1 MKRKADKDA
10 NAGAPVAP
18 EGGDDAPTGRG
29 EAAGS
34 MGSSGVRLTRSGWL
48 IVGALSITTGLWLA
62 ARAGELSGNGLWPWR
77 GPSQLVMLWSTTL
90 AMLSIL
96 TVVRAQALEPLFG
109 GLDRAVRLHRKLGL
123 AALLLLGVHGV
134 LLAADAV
141 ARGASLAAVL
151 VPFWSR
157 DERTLDI
164 LAFYVLIGLGFLAY
178 DRRLRHER
186 WLAMHRVIGLL
197 FLAGTFH
204 AAMEP
209 GTIQVYEPLRTWIV
223 ILLLVGA
230 SAWTYRVL
238 FFLRLGPRYPY
249 QVESVVPRGAHTVD
263 LMMRPLERRMMYE
276 PGTFVFIRVPS
287 FTGMEWELHPFSIS
301 SSPLERNLRV
311 SIRQIGDFTQRISY
325 LSLGEDNPD
334 FWKARRPGR
343 LHPVSTLRGEDV
355 DVYGPFGGFTPH
367 RFQRYR
373 RMVWVGAGI
382 GITPFLSM
390 LAFERSTLD
399 TRRVWLYYMVR
410 GAEEAV
416 YDEEIRKYRSRAGF
430 SIDYTLWLTADHGHL
445 TAARIAEDVVRRDY
459 AVMLCGSM
467 PFIAAFRQQFRAV
480 GLRADR
486 IIAEELQFRGAP
498 AVQAALPPAKGS

>member
-1 MKRKADKDA
+1 
-10 NAGAPVAP
+10 
-18 EGGDDAPTGRG
+18 
-29 EAAGS
+29 
-34 MGSSGVRLTRSGWL
+34 
-48 IVGALSITTGLWLA
+48 
-62 ARAGELSGNGLWPWR
+62 
-77 GPSQLVMLWSTTL
+77 ML
-90 AMLSIL
+90 
-96 TVVRAQALEPLFG
+96 
-109 GLDRAVRLHRKLGL
+109 LGL
-123 AALLLLGVHGV
+123 HGV
-134 LLAADAV
+134 LLAVDAV
-141 ARGASLAAVL
+141 ARGASPAAVL

-157 DERTLDI
+157 DERTIDI
-164 LAFYVLIGLGFLAY
+164 LAFYALVVLGFLAY

-186 WLAMHRVIGLL
+186 WLALHRVIGLL

-209 GTIQVYEPLRTWIV
+209 GTIHEYEPLRTWIV

-230 SAWTYRVL
+230 TAWTYRVV

-249 QVESVVPRGAHTVD
+249 QVESAVPHGAQTVD
-263 LMMRPLERRMMYE
+263 LIMRPLERRMMYE

-287 FTGMEWELHPFSIS
+287 FKGMERELHPFSIS

-311 SIRQIGDFTQRISY
+311 SIRQIGDFTKRISF

-343 LHPVSTLRGEDV
+343 MHPVSTLRSADV

-367 RFQRYR
+367 RFQQYR

-382 GITPFLSM
+382 GITPFLGM

-399 TRRVWLYYMVR
+399 LRQIRLYYMVHS
-410 GAEEAV
+410 AEEAV
-416 YDEEIRKYRSRAGF
+416 YDEEIRKSRSRASF
-430 SIDYTLWLTADHGHL
+430 SIDYVLWLTGDQGHL
-445 TAARIAEDVVRRDY
+445 TAARIAADVGRGDY

-467 PFIAAFRQQFRAV
+467 PFVAAFARQFRDL
-480 GLRADR
+480 GLPPNR

-498 AVQAALPPAKGS
+498 GAPVAPEPPERA